1 MMLGASVAKLESWEA
16 GIICRLCWGKRA
28 PFSRWFT
35 DRTAKE
41 AALHLGS
48 FLGLPEGSIVGSSFH
63 TKVQQAWALIETNSL
78 TVPETR
84 NPASYWLGSFLLSP
98 LSLMVDGVFPL
109 WLHWIF
115 PPHIYVLISSS

>member
-1 MMLGASVAKLESWEA
+1 MQNLKAGRLESSA
-16 GIICRLCWGKRA
+16 GSAGARGSIFKVL
-28 PFSRWFT
+28 

-48 FLGLPEGSIVGSSFH
+48 FLGLPEGSIVGLSFH
-63 TKVQQAWALIETNSL
+63 TKVLQAWDLIETNSL
-78 TVPETR
+78 TVLETR
-84 NPASYWLGSFLLSP
+84 HPASYWLGSFPLSP